1 MTLSRWDPFREMMSL
16 REAMDRLFE
25 ESFVRPAAWL
35 SRGEYAGLPVEMYET
50 DKEVVVKAP
59 LPGFKPNEVDIE
71 LQSGVLSIRA
81 EHKEEREE
89 KDATYHLREFRV
101 GSLYRQVTLPAEVN
115 ADKAEATFENGV
127 LTLRLPKAEKAK
139 ARKIKVKGK

>member
-25 ESFVRPAAWL
+25 DSFVRPTAWL
-35 SRGEYAGLPVEMYET
+35 SRSEYTGLPVEMYET
-50 DKEVVVKAP
+50 EKEVVVKAP
-59 LPGFKPNEVDIE
+59 LPGFKPDEVDIE
-71 LQSGVLSIRA
+71 LQNGVLSIRA

-89 KDATYHLREFRV
+89 KGATYHLREFRA
-101 GSLYRQVTLPAEVN
+101 GRFYRQVTLPTEVN
-115 ADKAEATFENGV
+115 ADKAEATFEDGI
-127 LTLRLPKAEKAK
+127 LILRFPKAAKAQ